1 MKRPGV
7 VLALLIVVVYT
18 FIFYFSFSTGLSWDS
33 KGEFN
38 HLSNVTISGR
48 VVVDMPLEL
57 ELIPGVY
64 PELDYHEQF
73 ENSLKDAITKVLES
87 ENLSPEFAHVRPV
100 IVFPG
105 EGLPSRI
112 NDSVVVIFVPFHG
125 HENRVYY
132 ENCYASILV
141 YMSSNGDVGSYLSVE
156 ERYSGDSRKT
166 DDLKYFAADL
176 FRTAKARVD
185 LDESPYSLKV
195 VYWNVL
201 EVRRGKLAD
210 RSCWDVLAEE
220 VGKEIDEWAETL
232 KHSDEP

>member
-1 MKRPGV
+1 MNRSGIS
-7 VLALLIVVVYT
+7 LALLIVVVYA
-18 FIFYFSFSTGLSWDS
+18 FVFYSSFSTGVSWDS

-38 HLSNVTISGR
+38 HLDNVTVPGK

-64 PELDYHEQF
+64 PELDYHGRF
-73 ENSLKDAITKVLES
+73 EDSLKGAITKVLES
-87 ENLSPEFAHVRPV
+87 KNLSPEFAHVRPV
-100 IVFPG
+100 VVFPG

-112 NDSVVVIFVPFHG
+112 NDSVVIIFAPFYG

-141 YMSSNGDVGSYLSVE
+141 YMSSSGDVGSYPSVE
-156 ERYSGDSRKT
+156 ERYSGDSSKT
-166 DDLKYFAADL
+166 DDLQYFAAGL
-176 FRTAKARVD
+176 FRTAKARAD
-185 LDESPYSLKV
+185 LDGSPYSLKV

-210 RSCWDVLAEE
+210 RSCWDILAGK
-220 VGKEIDEWAETL
+220 VGKEIQEWAQTL
-232 KHSDEP
+232 KPSNKP